1 MDYSRKG
8 PGAGERI
15 GRTARAARATAGH
28 IIAAAESRRPQ
39 RLVERLWGEFTEAA
53 AEARSLMS
61 GPSWR
66 ISEDELERRYNH
78 LVGTQNLGEA
88 GVDPF
93 GFSPDYV
100 KKIIPVMEFLHRVY
114 FRVETHGIENVPENG
129 RCFLIGNHSGQLPFD
144 GMMVGT
150 SLLLDRDP
158 PRMIRSMVEKFAIRT
173 PWFGTFC
180 MRCGQVTGLPDNCR
194 RLLQQEEAVMVFP
207 EGARGISKPFR
218 DRYKLARFGH
228 GFMRLALETN
238 SPIIPIGVVGAEE
251 QIINLGNFEAL
262 AQVLNTPSIPLP
274 PLGLILGPFA
284 MWPAPVKYR
293 IYFGEP
299 LHFEGDPNDDDAII
313 AKKVAVVTTAVEAL
327 VARGLKERKGVFI

>member
-1 MDYSRKG
+1 MPRSRAA
-8 PGAGERI
+8 GAAERI
-15 GRTARAARATAGH
+15 SRTARAARETAGSLV
-28 IIAAAESRRPQ
+28 AAAESRRPQ
-39 RLVERLWGEFTEAA
+39 RAAARLWSEVSEAA
-53 AEARSLMS
+53 GDIGALLAQP
-61 GPSWR
+61 GSWR
-66 ISEDELERRYNH
+66 ISEEEMDRRYQQ
-78 LVGTQNLGEA
+78 LLGSKNLGPH

-100 KKIIPVMEFLHRVY
+100 RKIVPVVEFLHRVW
-114 FRVETHGIENVPENG
+114 FRVESYGIDNVPAEG
-129 RCFLIGNHSGQLPFD
+129 RCLLIGNHSGQLPFD

-180 MRCGQVTGLPDNCR
+180 MRCGQVTGLPENCR
-194 RLLQQEEAVMVFP
+194 RLLEAEESVVVFP

-218 DRYKLARFGH
+218 DRYKMARFGH

-238 SPIIPIGVVGAEE
+238 SPIVPLAVVGAEE
-251 QIINLGNFEAL
+251 QIINVGNFELL
-262 AQVLNTPSIPLP
+262 AKLLNAPNIPMP
-274 PLGLILGPFA
+274 PLALLLGPLA

-299 LHFEGDPNDDDAII
+299 LTFEGDPNDDDAVI
-313 AKKVAVVTTAVEAL
+313 AKKVAVVQGAIQKL
-327 VARGLKERKGVFI
+327 MDRGLRERRGVFI